1 MKALLFERKVA
12 KFAAAAIAGRV
23 VAGRGAKHG
32 PLTLKDVDPPS
43 LPAAGWQRLR
53 PRLAGICGSDL
64 ATIDGRSSRYF
75 EPIVSF
81 PFTLGHEVVGDLD
94 DGTRAVLV
102 PVLHCAT
109 RGIDPPCV
117 ACRDGQIN
125 RCERIAFG
133 HLEPGLQ
140 SGFCETTGGGWSLA
154 MVAHESQL
162 LRVPADMSDEQA
174 VMVEPTA
181 CAVHAAR
188 TVPRDAGPLVIVG
201 AGALGLLTLA
211 ALRAEG
217 DERTIVMTAKH
228 PDQRRW
234 AKELGADRVVEPR
247 ELARAVRSETSSL
260 VFGDHLTGGA
270 PTVVDCVG
278 SEDSLADSLRVVAPG
293 GTVLVVGMP
302 GHAPR
307 PHVAVA
313 SRDGAAG
320 VLRLHARRLR
330 RRARSRAGRRPRAAR
345 QRPLP
350 ARPVHRG
357 HRARGER
364 RHPRCGARGVRPPQ
378 REATGRSLMA
388 PAKADVTN
396 EATTIERDEA
406 DQTSKA
412 DVTNEAT
419 TTERE
424 AHR

>member
-32 PLTLKDVDPPS
+32 PLALKDVDPPS
-43 LPAAGWQRLR
+43 LPGDGWVRLR

-64 ATIDGRSSRYF
+64 ATIDGQSSRYF

-109 RGIDPPCV
+109 RGIDPPCD
-117 ACRDGQIN
+117 ACRNGCIN

-162 LRVPADMSDEQA
+162 VRIPDDMTDEQA
-174 VMVEPTA
+174 VIVEPTA

-188 TVPRDAGPLVIVG
+188 SAPHDAGPIVLVG

-211 ALRAEG
+211 ALRAQG
-217 DERTIVMTAKH
+217 DQRTIVMTAKH

-247 ELARAVRSETSSL
+247 ELGRAVRSETSSL
-260 VFGDHLTGGA
+260 MIGDHLTGGA
-270 PTVVDCVG
+270 PTVIDCVG
-278 SEDSLADSLRVVAPG
+278 SEASLADSLRVVAPG

-302 GHAPR
+302 GHTHLDLTSLWHRETALR
-307 PHVAVA
+307 GCYAYT
-313 SRDGAAG
+313 RDDFDTALDVVRSADLGRLVSALYPLDRYSEAIEHAAN
-320 VLRLHARRLR
+320 A
-330 RRARSRAGRRPRAAR
+330 
-345 QRPLP
+345 
-350 ARPVHRG
+350 
-357 HRARGER
+357 
-364 RHPRCGARGVRPPQ
+364 GARGAVRVAFDLRNEKQ
-378 REATGRSLMA
+378 RDDL
-388 PAKADVTN
+388 
-396 EATTIERDEA
+396 
-406 DQTSKA
+406 
-412 DVTNEAT
+412 
-419 TTERE
+419 
-424 AHR
+424 